1 MRFMTAVQV
10 VHNLDAHRF
19 EAMIDGRLSVADYRL
34 GGEGGVITF
43 THTGVP
49 LEQRGRGIAAALVG
63 AALAWARA
71 QRLRVVPSCSYVAR
85 FMQRHPETQDL
96 LR

>member
-1 MRFMTAVQV
+1 MAVTV
-10 VHNLDAHRF
+10 VHNPAAQRF
-19 EAMIDGRLSVADYRL
+19 GATVDGRLSVADYRL
-34 GGEGGVITF
+34 RRDVITF

-63 AALAWARA
+63 AALAWARG
-71 QRLRVVPSCSYVAR
+71 QRLRVVPACSYVAR

-96 LR
+96 LNG